1 MSMFYIM
8 SQSVALR
15 LQKVNLLPAAC
26 ECDATDGV
34 CATYCH
40 WKSLTNTEIVFAS
53 LLQTF

>member
-8 SQSVALR
+8 SQSVASSQ
-15 LQKVNLLPAAC
+15 QKVNLLPA
-26 ECDATDGV
+26 EWDCDATDGV

-40 WKSLTNTEIVFAS
+40 WKSLTNTKIVFAS